1 MLNSISD
8 LIYSQKIE
16 LKKLWKNKR
25 TLLLQVRQDMHDTS
39 AAYDFNTLVLNANP
53 CPDHRVN
60 WTLGSQ
66 PGNDRLQRAHDLE
79 GAYVRH

>member
-8 LIYSQKIE
+8 LIYCQKIE

-39 AAYDFNTLVLNANP
+39 AA
-53 CPDHRVN
+53 
-60 WTLGSQ
+60 
-66 PGNDRLQRAHDLE
+66 NDLTHV
-79 GAYVRH
+79 Y

>member
-25 TLLLQVRQDMHDTS
+25 TLLLQVRQ
-39 AAYDFNTLVLNANP
+39 
-53 CPDHRVN
+53 
-60 WTLGSQ
+60 SQ
-66 PGNDRLQRAHDLE
+66 A
-79 GAYVRH
+79 RHATHKRNK